1 MTVFHGGAAKREE
14 ARFPMARNELIEKTL
29 ADAMDYA
36 HTFLRTGKVATY
48 IPELAKGDPDR
59 LGACIITAD
68 GEAYHA
74 GDSRQEFTI
83 QSISKTITL
92 IMALQEAGYD
102 KVFSKVGV
110 EPTGDAFNSL
120 VRLETKNTH
129 PLNPM
134 INAGAIATADCCM
147 DSGDPYGDFLA
158 LTRRL
163 CRRDTIQLNAAVFQ
177 SEKKAGMRNRS
188 MAYLM
193 QGDNILEHDA
203 EEVVDLYFWMCSLSV
218 NVEDLANYALVLA
231 NNGVDVRTG
240 QRLVEDWIV
249 RIVKTLMVTCGMYD
263 ASGEFAMKVGI
274 PAKSGVGGGIMG
286 TVERKMGLAA
296 FNPALDA
303 KGNSVGAYRVLEY
316 LSHYLGLHYFSGAG
330 CAV

>member
-1 MTVFHGGAAKREE
+1 
-14 ARFPMARNELIEKTL
+14 MARNEQIEKTL
-29 ADAMDYA
+29 VDAVDYA
-36 HTFLRTGKVATY
+36 RTFLHTGKVATY
-48 IPELAKGDPDR
+48 IPELAKGYPDK
-59 LGACIITAD
+59 LGACVITTD
-68 GEAYHA
+68 GEIYSA
-74 GDSRQEFTI
+74 GDWHQEFTI
-83 QSISKTITL
+83 QSISKTLTL
-92 IMALQEAGYD
+92 IMALQTAGYD

-147 DSGDPYGDFLA
+147 ESKDPFGDFLA

-163 CRRDTIQLNAAVFQ
+163 CRRDTIHLDEAVFQ

-203 EEVVDLYFWMCSLSV
+203 EDVVDLYFWMCSLSV
-218 NVEDLANYALVLA
+218 NVEDLANYALILA
-231 NNGVDVRTG
+231 NNGVDPRTG
-240 QRLVEDWIV
+240 ETLLEDWIV

-296 FNPALDA
+296 FNPALDP

-316 LSHYLGLHYFSGAG
+316 LSHYLGLHYFSGSG
-330 CAV
+330 YTVS

>member
-1 MTVFHGGAAKREE
+1 
-14 ARFPMARNELIEKTL
+14 MARNELIEKTL
-29 ADAMDYA
+29 IDATDYA
-36 HTFLRTGKVATY
+36 RTFLHTGKVATY
-48 IPELAKGDPDR
+48 IPELAKEHPDK
-59 LGACIITAD
+59 LGACVITTD
-68 GEAYHA
+68 GEVYSA
-74 GDSRQEFTI
+74 GDWHQEFTI
-83 QSISKTITL
+83 QSISKTLTL
-92 IMALQEAGYD
+92 IMALQTAGYD

-120 VRLETKNTH
+120 VRLETKTAH

-147 DSGDPYGDFLA
+147 DSKDPSGDFLA
-158 LTRRL
+158 LTQRL
-163 CRRDTIQLNAAVFQ
+163 CRRDTIHLDKAVFQ

-203 EEVVDLYFWMCSLSV
+203 EDVVDLYFWMCSLSV
-218 NVEDLANYALVLA
+218 NVEDLANYALILA
-231 NNGVDVRTG
+231 NNGVDPRTG
-240 QRLVEDWIV
+240 ETLLEDWIV

-296 FNPALDA
+296 FNPALDP

-316 LSHYLGLHYFSGAG
+316 LSHYLGLHYFSSSGYT
-330 CAV
+330 V

>member
-1 MTVFHGGAAKREE
+1 
-14 ARFPMARNELIEKTL
+14 MARNELIEKTL
-29 ADAMDYA
+29 TDAMEYA
-36 HTFLRTGKVATY
+36 RTFLHTGKIATY

-59 LGACIITAD
+59 LGACIITTD
-68 GEAYHA
+68 GEVYHA
-74 GDSRQEFTI
+74 GDWRQEFTI

-92 IMALQEAGYD
+92 IMALQAAGYE

-147 DSGDPYGDFLA
+147 DSKDPYDGFLA
-158 LTRRL
+158 LARKL
-163 CRRDTIQLNAAVFQ
+163 CRRDTIQLDGAVFE

-193 QGDNILEHDA
+193 RGDNILEHDA

-218 NVEDLANYALVLA
+218 NAEDLANYALVLA
-231 NNGVDVRTG
+231 NNGVDPRSGVE
-240 QRLVEDWIV
+240 LVEDWIV

-296 FNPALDA
+296 FNPALDP

-316 LSHYLGLHYFSGAG
+316 LSHYLGLHYFSGSG

>member
-1 MTVFHGGAAKREE
+1 
-14 ARFPMARNELIEKTL
+14 MARNVLIERTL
-29 ADAMDYA
+29 NDAMDYA
-36 HTFLRTGKVATY
+36 RTFLHTGKVATY
-48 IPELAKGDPDR
+48 IPELAKGDSEQ
-59 LGACIITAD
+59 LGACLITTD
-68 GEAYHA
+68 GEVYRS
-74 GDSRQEFTI
+74 GDWQQEFTI

-92 IMALQEAGYD
+92 IMALQVAGYE

-120 VRLETKNTH
+120 VRLETKTAH

-134 INAGAIATADCCM
+134 INAGAIATASCCM
-147 DSGDPYGDFLA
+147 HVKDPFGEFLE

-163 CRRDTIQLNAAVFQ
+163 CRRDTIHLNEAVFQ

-193 QGDNILEHDA
+193 EDDNILEYDA
-203 EEVVDLYFWMCSLSV
+203 EDVVDLYFRMCSLNV
-218 NVEDLANYALVLA
+218 NAEDLANYALVLA
-231 NNGVDVRTG
+231 HNGVDPRSG
-240 QRLVEDWIV
+240 EHLLDDWIV

-286 TVERKMGLAA
+286 TVERKMGLAV
-296 FNPALDA
+296 FNPALDP
-303 KGNSVGAYRVLEY
+303 KGNSVGAYRVMEY
-316 LSHYLGLHYFSGAG
+316 LSHYLGLHYFSGSNSMI
-330 CAV
+330 

>member
-1 MTVFHGGAAKREE
+1 
-14 ARFPMARNELIEKTL
+14 MARNERIEKTL

-36 HTFLRTGKVATY
+36 RTFLHTGKVATY
-48 IPELAKGDPDR
+48 IPELDKADPDR

-68 GEAYHA
+68 GELYHA
-74 GDSRQEFTI
+74 GDWRQEFTI
-83 QSISKTITL
+83 QSISKTVTL

-163 CRRDTIQLNAAVFQ
+163 CRRDTIQLNEAVFQ
-177 SEKKAGMRNRS
+177 SEKRAGMRNRS

-203 EEVVDLYFWMCSLSV
+203 EEVVDLYFWMCSLNV
-218 NVEDLANYALVLA
+218 NAEDLANYGLVLS
-231 NNGVDVRTG
+231 NNGVDLHTG
-240 QRLVEDWIV
+240 ERLVEDWIV

-296 FNPALDA
+296 YNPALDT

>member
-1 MTVFHGGAAKREE
+1 
-14 ARFPMARNELIEKTL
+14 MARNELIEKTL
-29 ADAMDYA
+29 IDATDYA
-36 HTFLRTGKVATY
+36 RTFLHTGKVATY
-48 IPELAKGDPDR
+48 IPELAKEHPDK
-59 LGACIITAD
+59 LGACVITTD
-68 GEAYHA
+68 GEVYSA
-74 GDSRQEFTI
+74 GDWHQEFTI
-83 QSISKTITL
+83 QSISKTLTL
-92 IMALQEAGYD
+92 IMALQTAGYD
-102 KVFSKVGV
+102 KVFSKGGV

-120 VRLETKNTH
+120 VRLETKTAH

-147 DSGDPYGDFLA
+147 DSKDPSGDFLA
-158 LTRRL
+158 LTQRL
-163 CRRDTIQLNAAVFQ
+163 CRRDTIHLDKAVFQ

-203 EEVVDLYFWMCSLSV
+203 EDVVDLYFWMCSLSV
-218 NVEDLANYALVLA
+218 NVEDLANYALILA
-231 NNGVDVRTG
+231 NNGVDPRTG
-240 QRLVEDWIV
+240 ETLLEDWIV

-296 FNPALDA
+296 FNPALDP

-316 LSHYLGLHYFSGAG
+316 LSHYLGLHYFSSSGYT
-330 CAV
+330 V